1 MPKALLRDLR
11 MYTACKQLRRVG
23 VAQIVEPDTRQRGG
37 ASDEP
42 HELMREDLRHQ
53 RASID
58 LRDDMRIV
66 SLSESKS

>member
-1 MPKALLRDLR
+1 M
-11 MYTACKQLRRVG
+11 G
-23 VAQIVEPDTRQRGG
+23 VAQIVESDTRQQRGG

-42 HELMREDLRHQ
+42 HELMREALRHQ
-53 RASID
+53 RASIN